1 MLTIALLRLAETGAS
16 AASEAT
22 KEPSNPVIPDVSE
35 VVWAAICFFL
45 LLLLV
50 YTVLMPTL
58 RRLMNERDAKI
69 RGDRDATER
78 TRDSLVS
85 ARRDYDAA
93 LGDARVEA
101 NRIIEG
107 ARAEAEAHR
116 QSLQSAAD
124 HEIAVLRQSAQDEI
138 AAARTSA
145 LGRLHGDVIDMA
157 VGAASAV
164 MQRPI
169 DRSRAMSTIDRALSK

>member
-1 MLTIALLRLAETGAS
+1 MLTNALLRFAEAGE
-16 AASEAT
+16 AAAAEV

-50 YTVLMPTL
+50 YTVFMPTL
-58 RRLMNERDAKI
+58 RRMIAERDAKI
-69 RGDRDATER
+69 RGDRDSADR
-78 TRDSLVS
+78 TREQLGV

-93 LGDARVEA
+93 LADARLEA
-101 NRIIEG
+101 NRLMEG
-107 ARAEAEAHR
+107 ARAEVEAHR
-116 QSLQSAAD
+116 QRLQAEADREMAA
-124 HEIAVLRQSAQDEI
+124 LRQATQQEI
-138 AAARTSA
+138 TDARASA
-145 LGRLHGDVIDMA
+145 LGRVRGDVVDLA

-169 DRSRAMSTIDRALSK
+169 DRSGAVGIVDRALSN